1 MLKLVESYSNCIKL
15 LNVLFLVIIT
25 TRTSKYE
32 SGILHSL
39 GIINLDRNG
48 FNIVADFK
56 SQAQCHFTLN
66 IIIQFWIPSHLNMLA
81 IPGHIKNIP
90 TMQFFTGISRNTQS
104 NWYITLLTVC
114 IWEFKNNA
122 L

>member
-56 SQAQCHFTLN
+56 SQAITSFHTEYYYPILDS
-66 IIIQFWIPSHLNMLA
+66 SHLNM
-81 IPGHIKNIP
+81 
-90 TMQFFTGISRNTQS
+90 
-104 NWYITLLTVC
+104 
-114 IWEFKNNA
+114 
-122 L
+122 